1 MQDAAKQLGSLQEN
15 AGSQLQGL
23 ENQFKDAS
31 KIGESLGSQFK
42 DASKIGES
50 LGSQFKDASK
60 IGESLGSQF
69 KDASKIGESLGSL
82 FKKGG
87 KRKKITRK
95 SSSRAFRKTRRR
107 RQIYR

>member
-1 MQDAAKQLGSLQEN
+1 MQDATKQLGSLQEN
-15 AGSQLQGL
+15 AVSQLQGL

-60 IGESLGSQF
+60 IG
-69 KDASKIGESLGSL
+69 DSLGSL
-82 FKKGG
+82 LKMGG
-87 KRKKITRK
+87 KRKKVTRK